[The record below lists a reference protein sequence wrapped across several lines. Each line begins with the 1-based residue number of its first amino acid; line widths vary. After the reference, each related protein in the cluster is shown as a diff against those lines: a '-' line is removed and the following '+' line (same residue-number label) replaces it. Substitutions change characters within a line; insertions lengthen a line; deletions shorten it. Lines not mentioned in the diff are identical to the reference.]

1 MTGAGR
7 LKPKVVRRQPCVVG
21 GFTEHRAAAT
31 RALLLGLWDA
41 GRLGYVGHAVV
52 PAGTPR
58 VLWVRL
64 QSVGTDTCP
73 FAEPPART
81 RSRPRWVRPEVV
93 VEVEHDGWADGTLR
107 HPASFVGVRDDVY
120 PGTVHRE
127 PPSGAGAAGADTP
140 RVSTWA
146 APPAAVA
153 RLLRQLET
161 IQADGGAGT
170 LQLPDGFALAVR
182 GLEAPVWPRLGITRG
197 DLLRHYVGVS
207 PVLLPAVADRPL
219 GARYFPQGVGRRAF
233 FQQRAPAA
241 VPDGVR
247 VEILDI
253 DTPVRRRLVGGA
265 LLTLLYMVDAG
276 VISQDPWLARVGRLD
291 TPDLCVFDL
300 DPMPGASFARVLDV
314 ARWLR
319 DVLARAGI
327 DAVPKTSGASGRHL
341 VVPLASGAS
350 WHESRTLCQ
359 TLAAHVAR
367 RHPRVA
373 TVERAV
379 ARRGARVYIDCLQ
392 NLRGKT
398 LAAAY
403 SARATSFAGVS
414 TLLTWAEVD
423 GAVDP
428 RAFTLR
434 TIGDRLREVGD
445 LWAPV
450 RRARGVDLGALA
462 ASVGVD
468 RDGSRDA
475 RRGAVAATRSRG
487 RSWPAVR

>member
-1 MTGAGR
+1 M
-7 LKPKVVRRQPCVVG
+7 
-21 GFTEHRAAAT
+21 
-31 RALLLGLWDA
+31 
-41 GRLGYVGHAVV
+41 
-52 PAGTPR
+52 
-58 VLWVRL
+58 
-64 QSVGTDTCP
+64 S
-73 FAEPPART
+73 
-81 RSRPRWVRPEVV
+81 
-93 VEVEHDGWADGTLR
+93 
-107 HPASFVGVRDDVY
+107 GV
-120 PGTVHRE
+120 GTVHRE
-127 PPSGAGAAGADTP
+127 PSPRGGPAGGDGR

-146 APPAAVA
+146 PPPPPGARAAEPPAAVA
-153 RLLRQLET
+153 RLLRQIEA

-170 LQLPDGFALAVR
+170 LRLPDGFAVAVR
-182 GLEAPVWPRLGITRG
+182 GLDAPVWPRLAITRG
-197 DLLRHYVGVS
+197 DLLRYYVGVS
-207 PVLLPAVADRPL
+207 PLLLPAVADRPL
-219 GARYFPQGVGRRAF
+219 GARYFPRGVGRRAF
-233 FQQRAPAA
+233 FQQRAPAT

-276 VISQDPWLARVGRLD
+276 VISQDPWLARVGRLG
-291 TPDLCVFDL
+291 TPDLCVLDL

-327 DAVPKTSGASGRHL
+327 PAVPKTSGASGLHL
-341 VVPLASGAS
+341 VVPLAPGAS
-350 WHESRTLCQ
+350 WPESRTLCQ

-367 RHPRVA
+367 QHPGVA

-398 LAAAY
+398 LAAVY

-414 TLLTWAEVD
+414 TPLTWAEVD
-423 GAVDP
+423 DAIDP

-462 ASVGVD
+462 ASVGAD
-468 RDGSRDA
+468 RPGSRGA
-475 RRGAVAATRSRG
+475 RRGTAAATRSRG
-487 RSWPAVR
+487 GSWPAVR